1 MKLQLFKTLWGAV
14 GAGSPHPTLQEA
26 IPAVAADGFEGVAF
40 ALIAHQ
46 LEPGIGSLQQL
57 RELCNEHGLG
67 IATLVQTSG
76 DTVKDHLKRLR
87 SEFQEAAPLKSR
99 HLICHGGRDAFD
111 DGQAVQF
118 YSEALKM
125 EDDLGLTVA
134 HETHRSRI
142 LYNPWTTARM
152 LERFENLKLALD
164 LSHWVVVA
172 ERLID
177 DQLDIIRAAAART
190 IHIDARV
197 GYPQGPQVP
206 DPRAPEWAET
216 LESHLR
222 WWNMA
227 WDEQEVTG
235 LHTSTVVPEFGP
247 PPYQQTLPYTGEP
260 TADLWEVVG
269 WMAKL
274 LRDRF
279 DARPDR

>member
-14 GAGSPHPTLQEA
+14 GAGSPHPTLKEA

-142 LYNPWTTARM
+142 LYNPWTTARV

-190 IHIDARV
+190 IHIVARV
-197 GYPQGPQVP
+197 GYPQGP
-206 DPRAPEWAET
+206 
-216 LESHLR
+216 
-222 WWNMA
+222 
-227 WDEQEVTG
+227 
-235 LHTSTVVPEFGP
+235 
-247 PPYQQTLPYTGEP
+247 
-260 TADLWEVVG
+260 
-269 WMAKL
+269 
-274 LRDRF
+274 
-279 DARPDR
+279 

>member
-87 SEFQEAAPLKSR
+87 SEFQETAPLKSR

-177 DQLDIIRAAAART
+177 DQLDIIRAAAALT
-190 IHIDARV
+190 IHIDDTD

-206 DPRAPEWAET
+206 DPREPEWAET